1 MLKVSHLIAVTAIL
15 GTLIVA
21 NGCAANPATAYDEGD
36 QTAADGGQCKA
47 EATAS
52 TCTKCCTAIDP
63 VMAGKFTNNMKQCEG
78 VQGFDFGK
86 ILGSLI
92 DAGVDALAGAVKGAV
107 GGGGSKPSTPSGT
120 GTPAG
125 TPEPTK
131 PADTFRGFYGGGR
144 ASTEQPGETN
154 QFAGSTCVADVKAD
168 CRNNPTCA
176 KILSC
181 LDEAE
186 CASK

>member
-1 MLKVSHLIAVTAIL
+1 MKKVSHLIAVTAIL
-15 GTLIVA
+15 GTLVVA
-21 NGCAANPATAYDEGD
+21 NGCAANPGTAYEEGD

-47 EATAS
+47 EVSAT

-63 VMAGKFTNNMKQCEG
+63 VMAGRFTNNMKQCEG

-92 DAGVDALAGAVKGAV
+92 DAGVDALAGAVKGAI
-107 GGGGSKPSTPSGT
+107 GGGGSKPSNNSSGT
-120 GTPAG
+120 PTP
-125 TPEPTK
+125 TPEPPPNTNA
-131 PADTFRGFYGGGR
+131 PFRGFYGGEK
-144 ASTEQPGETN
+144 ASTGGETT

-168 CRNNPTCA
+168 CRKDPTCA

-181 LDEAE
+181 LDDSE